1 MQLKKIKVYGKLRQF
16 LGSSYFE
23 AAVSSPAEA
32 VRFLLCNYP
41 EVEEHMCKQYYKIK
55 MNNFDVSLDFLSM
68 KGKGDIQIIPI
79 ATGSGFIAPVIGG
92 LFSAGT
98 AVVATAATAVTA
110 VAGTALA
117 VANTVAGAAIGTA
130 ATIANAAGGAIV
142 AGAGAIAA
150 EVGTTGILGTI
161 ATSVATDVVIGGI
174 TSLIAPTPEIAPVSE
189 IADPIP
195 QNDAVLPDQ
204 RAQNSFGFSAI
215 TNISR
220 AGVAVPIIYGE
231 VFTGTI
237 VISAGIDT
245 VQIEGTAA

>member
-1 MQLKKIKVYGKLRQF
+1 MQLKKIKVYGKLRKF
-16 LGSSYFE
+16 LGASYFE

-68 KGKGDIQIIPI
+68 RGKGDIQIIPV
-79 ATGSGFIAPVIGG
+79 ATGSVPAVVG
-92 LFSAGT
+92 LFSAGA
-98 AVVATAATAVTA
+98 AVVSTAATAVTA

-117 VANTVAGAAIGTA
+117 VANTVAGAAIGTV
-130 ATIANAAGGAIV
+130 ATVANAAAGAVV

-161 ATSVATDVVIGGI
+161 ATSVVTDVAISGI